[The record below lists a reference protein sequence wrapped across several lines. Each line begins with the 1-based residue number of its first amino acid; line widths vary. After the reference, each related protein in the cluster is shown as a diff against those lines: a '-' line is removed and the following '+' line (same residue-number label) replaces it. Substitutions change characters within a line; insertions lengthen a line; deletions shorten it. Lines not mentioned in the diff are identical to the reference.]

1 MTVRLTRIST
11 AARGCGCAASAPA
24 MTDVTFKLRQLGNG
38 TNKTRSIRVRAGK
51 CGVSSDRDEKKRNVK
66 KQIYLFEGDDADEA
80 ADAGD
85 VGVVQAQ
92 QGEDGVG
99 LREKGKQEV

>member
-1 MTVRLTRIST
+1 MLP
-11 AARGCGCAASAPA
+11 AAPA
-24 MTDVTFKLRQLGNG
+24 MTDVTFKLRRLGDG
-38 TNKTRSIRVRAGK
+38 TNKTRSISASALG
-51 CGVSSDRDEKKRNVK
+51 SAAFPSDRDEKKRNVQN
-66 KQIYLFEGDDADEA
+66 QIYLFEGDNADEA

-99 LREKGKQEV
+99 LRERWRAEGLGFNG